1 DTSPF
6 DRDAPPTCGVQGGA
20 GWAACPG
27 RNQPQAGHRRAAG
40 WRTARPAPGGNGG
53 QRGPR
58 HRRRDGHRAGP
69 RRGGDHEDRT
79 GSGRDREVATM
90 SDRITL
96 GGMQFVGRHGVTDE
110 ERAEAQPFEVDLL
123 VRLDLSTPARTDDL
137 ADTVDYG
144 ALFKL
149 TREVVE
155 GPSFH
160 LLEALAAA
168 IADAV

>member
-1 DTSPF
+1 
-6 DRDAPPTCGVQGGA
+6 
-20 GWAACPG
+20 
-27 RNQPQAGHRRAAG
+27 
-40 WRTARPAPGGNGG
+40 
-53 QRGPR
+53 
-58 HRRRDGHRAGP
+58 
-69 RRGGDHEDRT
+69 
-79 GSGRDREVATM
+79 M

-96 GGMQFVGRHGVTDE
+96 GGMQFMGRHGVSDE
-110 ERAEAQPFEVDLL
+110 ERAEAQPFEVDML

-144 ALFKL
+144 ALFTL

-168 IADAV
+168 IADAVLAAHPVDDVEVRVRKPKAPLSGALESVEVRVRRRRGD

>member
-1 DTSPF
+1 
-6 DRDAPPTCGVQGGA
+6 
-20 GWAACPG
+20 
-27 RNQPQAGHRRAAG
+27 
-40 WRTARPAPGGNGG
+40 
-53 QRGPR
+53 
-58 HRRRDGHRAGP
+58 
-69 RRGGDHEDRT
+69 
-79 GSGRDREVATM
+79 M

-96 GGMQFVGRHGVTDE
+96 GGMQFVGRHGVTDQ

-123 VRLDLSTPARTDDL
+123 VRLELSTPARTDDL

-168 IADAV
+168 IADAVLAAHPVDDVEVRVRKPKAPLPGAFEIAEVRIRRRRGT